1 MDIMVIINQIVQLFL
16 VIGLGFFLRRHGSI
30 DDVFYDRLSKFVLNV
45 TMPLMI
51 VGSVLK
57 SGTAVSLDTASVVC
71 SCAILIVLLP
81 AAAWVLTMMLPVK
94 KEKRGLYIFM
104 IMYPNVGFM
113 GFPLMKSIFGDS
125 SVLGTAVINM
135 CFNVSLFTLG
145 RMVMSGGK
153 MKKGSFRISILL
165 SPGIVASLV
174 AVVCYLMKL
183 PCPAVV
189 TDSINLVGSM
199 TTPLAM
205 LLIGVILA
213 KIPVKDILGDM
224 RVWLFSVLIQL
235 LIPAALYPVMK
246 LTIADEL
253 IRGITLI
260 IAAMP
265 VANSA
270 VLFASEYQKDDV
282 FAAKTI
288 FVSTVIS
295 IVTIPLLATW
305 FLL

>member
-1 MDIMVIINQIVQLFL
+1 MNIMVIINQMVQLFL
-16 VIGLGFFLRRHGSI
+16 VIGLGFFLRRRGSI
-30 DDVFYDRLSKFVLNV
+30 DDAFYDRLSKFVLNV
-45 TMPLMI
+45 TMPFMI
-51 VGSVLK
+51 IGSVLK
-57 SGTAVSLDTASVVC
+57 SGTGISLDTVSVVC
-71 SCAILIVLLP
+71 SCVILIALLP
-81 AAAWVLTMMLPVK
+81 AAAWILTMLLPVK
-94 KEKRGLYIFM
+94 KENRGLYIFM

-145 RMVMSGGK
+145 RMVMSGERMG
-153 MKKGSFRISILL
+153 KGSFRISALL
-165 SPGIVASLV
+165 SPGIIASLL
-174 AVVCYLMKL
+174 AVLCYLVKL
-183 PCPAVV
+183 PCPSVV
-189 TDSINLVGSM
+189 TDSLNLVGSM

-213 KIPVKDILGDM
+213 KLPVKDILGDV
-224 RVWLFSVLIQL
+224 RVWMFSVLIQL

-246 LTIADEL
+246 LTISDEL

-270 VLFASEYQKDDV
+270 VLFASEYRKDDL

-295 IVTIPLLATW
+295 IVTIPLLVTW